1 MHSKLFFIPLF
12 VFILFSS
19 IGAKA
24 QNSNSLSLEKIWNS
38 REYAA
43 KGIPGFASMNNGKS
57 YTMLDFNKETK
68 NTDLIQYNYETGTKE
83 KVIIEGNNLK
93 NAKGDKVT
101 IESYDFSAD
110 ESKVLIQTNQEA
122 IYRHSFVAEFYVY
135 NLVSKSLT
143 PVASSKIMHATFSPD
158 GKKVAYLKENN
169 LWYYNIETAKTTQ
182 VTSDGERNKI
192 INGSC
197 DWVYE
202 EEFAFTRAY
211 QWSPNSDIIGYYRF
225 DESKVREFSM
235 AMYGELYPSEY
246 RYKYPKSGE
255 ANSEVSVL
263 FYNLATSKTV
273 SFDFGNAKD
282 FYVPRLKWSNQNQF
296 ALVYFLNRLQ
306 NELTVYK
313 ADVTTGKGVVLL
325 NEKNKYYIDINDDLS
340 FTSDGKNFIWSSER
354 DGFSHLYLYAENGK
368 LINQITKGSWD
379 VDALVAVDP
388 KKKVIYY
395 TSSEVSPMERHLYAI
410 GFDGRNKTKLTT
422 KNGFHYITFNTDNSL
437 YIDNCSDINTPAVIT
452 LHKSN
457 GKQVREL
464 ENNKDLNKKLEELKL
479 TKAEFFTFK
488 NSAGTQLNGW
498 MIKPAAFDATKKYPV
513 LMFVYGG
520 PGSQTVVDRWGG
532 ANYLWYQYLSQKGY
546 VVVSIDNRGTGFRGE
561 EFKKCTYLE
570 LGKKETEDQL
580 DGAGYLGSLPYID
593 QTRIGIFGWSYGG
606 YMSSLCI
613 TKGADKF
620 KTAVA
625 VAPVTN
631 WRYYDNIYTERY
643 MRTPQENGKNYDINS
658 PLSHA
663 DKLKGKYL
671 IIHGTADDNVHF
683 QNSVEMV
690 NALIKAGKNFDSE
703 YYPNKNHGI
712 GGGNTRLHVF
722 SRITDFILQNL

>member
-1 MHSKLFFIPLF
+1 MHSKLSFIPLF
-12 VFILFSS
+12 VLILFSS
-19 IGAKA
+19 IGVKA
-24 QNSNSLSLEKIWNS
+24 QNSGTLSLEKIWNS

-57 YTMLDFNKETK
+57 YTMLDFNKEIR
-68 NTDLIQYNYETGTKE
+68 NADLVQYSYESGAKE
-83 KVIIEGNNLK
+83 KVIIDGNNLK

-110 ESKVLIQTNQEA
+110 ENKVLIQTNQEA

-135 NLVSKSLT
+135 DLVSKSLT

-169 LWYYNIETAKTTQ
+169 LWYFNIETAQTTQ
-182 VTSDGERNKI
+182 ITNDGERNKI

-202 EEFAFTRAY
+202 EEFAFTKAY

-225 DESKVREFSM
+225 DESKVHEFSM

-246 RYKYPKSGE
+246 RYKYPKAGE

-263 FYNLATSKTV
+263 FYNLSTSKTV

-313 ADVTTGKGVVLL
+313 ADVNTGKGVVLL

-340 FTSDGKNFIWSSER
+340 FTADGKNFIWSSER
-354 DGFSHLYLYAENGK
+354 DGFKHLYLYTENGK
-368 LINQITKGSWD
+368 LINQITKGNWD
-379 VDALVAVDP
+379 VDALVAIDSR
-388 KKKVIYY
+388 KKVIYY

-410 GFDGRNKTKLTT
+410 GFDGQNKTKLTN
-422 KNGFHYITFNTDNSL
+422 KRGFHYITFNTDNSL
-437 YIDNCSDINTPAVIT
+437 YIDNCSDINTPAFIT

-464 ENNKDLNKKLEELKL
+464 ETNKDLNKKLEELKL

-488 NSAGTQLNGW
+488 NSNGTLLNGW

-570 LGKKETEDQL
+570 LGKKETEDQT
-580 DGAGYLGSLPYID
+580 DAAGYLGSLPYID

-663 DKLKGKYL
+663 DKLKGRYL

-712 GGGNTRLHVF
+712 GGGNTRLHIF

>member
-1 MHSKLFFIPLF
+1 MHSKLSFIPLF
-12 VFILFSS
+12 VLILFSS

-24 QNSNSLSLEKIWNS
+24 QNSSNLSLEKIWNS

-83 KVIIEGNNLK
+83 KVIIDGNNLK
-93 NAKGDKVT
+93 NAKGDKVN

-110 ESKVLIQTNQEA
+110 ESKVLIQTNQES
-122 IYRHSFVAEFYVY
+122 IYRHSFVAEFFVY
-135 NLVSKSLT
+135 DIVSKSLT

-169 LWYYNIETAKTTQ
+169 LWYFNIETAKTTQ
-182 VTSDGERNKI
+182 VTSDGQRNKI

-225 DESKVREFSM
+225 DESNVHEFSM
-235 AMYGELYPSEY
+235 AMYGELYPTEY
-246 RYKYPKSGE
+246 RYKYPKAGE

-263 FYNLATSKTV
+263 FYNLVTSKTV
-273 SFDFGNAKD
+273 SFDFGNTKD

-306 NELTVYK
+306 NELTILK
-313 ADVTTGKGVVLL
+313 ADVNTGKGTVLL
-325 NEKNKYYIDINDDLS
+325 NEKNKYYIDINDDLT
-340 FTSDGKNFIWSSER
+340 FTSDGQNFIWCSER
-354 DGFSHLYLYAENGK
+354 DGFTHLYLYTENGK
-368 LINQITKGSWD
+368 LINQITKGNWD
-379 VDALVAVDP
+379 VDELVAVDS

-395 TSSEVSPMERHLYAI
+395 TSSEISPMERHLYSI
-410 GFDGRNKTKLTT
+410 GFDGQNKTKLTT
-422 KNGFHYITFNTDNSL
+422 KRGFHYITFNTDKSL
-437 YIDNCSDINTPAVIT
+437 YIDNCSDINTPAFIT

-479 TKAEFFTFK
+479 SKAEFFTFN
-488 NSAGTQLNGW
+488 NSTGTPLNGW

-570 LGKKETEDQL
+570 LGKKETEDQI
-580 DGAGYLGSLPYID
+580 DAAGYLGSLPYID

-620 KTAVA
+620 KTAIA

-643 MRTPQENGKNYDINS
+643 MRTPQENGKNYDLNS

-683 QNSVEMV
+683 QNSVEIV

-722 SRITDFILQNL
+722 SRITDFIMQNL